1 MAKLNEAY
9 SNGDQAQLDKLA
21 EDLKISP
28 DVVKGDS
35 IGDDL
40 VRAIRQMAQIKLRL
54 RELKEEKLKAET
66 SELYVLREKVNAEL
80 SEGRDM
86 LKHMA
91 ERTKGAIKKSE
102 RRLVNLKNVNEAAE
116 EYVKERFG
124 MDISS
129 FRQS

>member
-1 MAKLNEAY
+1 
-9 SNGDQAQLDKLA
+9 
-21 EDLKISP
+21 
-28 DVVKGDS
+28 
-35 IGDDL
+35 
-40 VRAIRQMAQIKLRL
+40 L

-102 RRLVNLKNVNEAAE
+102 RRLVNLKNVNEAAK